1 MSVLPPLATAIATC
15 REVAKGHKRSPLG
28 QGGTLQTFFLAVLL
42 FAPDDSIVHFVLEE
56 GFGQRA
62 MLGAVD
68 LIDWADEGDLER
80 AAVRILPVVGQFMSN
95 PGLMRIILGNDL
107 SGRLRAFI
115 EGRDLTV
122 ERLRNL
128 HSDLILA
135 SCPPLAESADP
146 SSRFNAKH
154 RSLGYSAQP
163 GSLGSS
169 SINVLVFASRKGG
182 SGKSTLAAHLAAH
195 VHKPSRPCLLID
207 GDPQGSLALWNKL
220 RENDSL
226 PLKSAQ
232 RGFAELLKTAKRDGV
247 EWVFIDT
254 APNLSASVTDAIRCA
269 TLAIIPCRPGVFDL
283 DAVKETIGFA
293 SQVRV
298 PYAVVINAAPPRRQ
312 DVESPMVLQA
322 RNSLA
327 EQRVPVWGGQITQ
340 RANFSLSLAEGEGAK
355 EYEAASQAAAEI
367 GRLWLGIERSVKA
380 IHGLRQ
386 GAAMHR
392 VAA

>member
-1 MSVLPPLATAIATC
+1 
-15 REVAKGHKRSPLG
+15 
-28 QGGTLQTFFLAVLL
+28 
-42 FAPDDSIVHFVLEE
+42 
-56 GFGQRA
+56 
-62 MLGAVD
+62 
-68 LIDWADEGDLER
+68 
-80 AAVRILPVVGQFMSN
+80 MSN

-122 ERLRNL
+122 VTLRDL
-128 HSDLILA
+128 LSDLILA
-135 SCPPLAESADP
+135 SVPPSAESADIR
-146 SSRFNAKH
+146 SARFNAKH
-154 RSLGYSAQP
+154 HSLGYSAQP
-163 GSLGSS
+163 ESFGSS
-169 SINVLVFASRKGG
+169 SMNVLVFASRKGG

-207 GDPQGSLALWNKL
+207 ADPQGSLALWNKL
-220 RENDSL
+220 RNDSL

-298 PYAVVINAAPPRRQ
+298 PYAVVINAAPPKRQ

-327 EQRVPVWGGQITQ
+327 EQRIPVWGGQITQ

-380 IHGLRQ
+380 IHGVRQ

>member
-1 MSVLPPLATAIATC
+1 
-15 REVAKGHKRSPLG
+15 
-28 QGGTLQTFFLAVLL
+28 
-42 FAPDDSIVHFVLEE
+42 
-56 GFGQRA
+56 
-62 MLGAVD
+62 
-68 LIDWADEGDLER
+68 
-80 AAVRILPVVGQFMSN
+80 
-95 PGLMRIILGNDL
+95 MRIILGNDL
-107 SGRLRAFI
+107 SGRLRAFL
-115 EGRDLTV
+115 EGRDLSVDT
-122 ERLRNL
+122 LRNL
-128 HSDLILA
+128 LSDLILA
-135 SCPPLAESADP
+135 SVPPSAESDIP
-146 SSRFNAKH
+146 SARFNAKH
-154 RSLGYSAQP
+154 HSLGYSAQP
-163 GSLGSS
+163 DSFGR
-169 SINVLVFASRKGG
+169 SIMNVLVFASRKGG

-226 PLKSAQ
+226 PLKSTQ

-298 PYAVVINAAPPRRQ
+298 PYAVVINAAPPKRQ
-312 DVESPMVLQA
+312 DVESPMVRQA

-327 EQRVPVWGGQITQ
+327 EQRIPVWGGQITQ

-380 IHGLRQ
+380 IHGVRQ

>member
-1 MSVLPPLATAIATC
+1 M
-15 REVAKGHKRSPLG
+15 
-28 QGGTLQTFFLAVLL
+28 
-42 FAPDDSIVHFVLEE
+42 
-56 GFGQRA
+56 
-62 MLGAVD
+62 
-68 LIDWADEGDLER
+68 
-80 AAVRILPVVGQFMSN
+80 
-95 PGLMRIILGNDL
+95 
-107 SGRLRAFI
+107 
-115 EGRDLTV
+115 
-122 ERLRNL
+122 
-128 HSDLILA
+128 
-135 SCPPLAESADP
+135 
-146 SSRFNAKH
+146 
-154 RSLGYSAQP
+154 
-163 GSLGSS
+163 
-169 SINVLVFASRKGG
+169 NVLVFASRKGG

-207 GDPQGSLALWNKL
+207 SDPQGSLALWNKL
-220 RENDSL
+220 RENNSL

-298 PYAVVINAAPPRRQ
+298 PYAVVINAAPPKRQ
-312 DVESPMVLQA
+312 DVEFPMVLQA

-327 EQRVPVWGGQITQ
+327 EQRIPVWPGQITQ
-340 RANFSLSLAEGEGAK
+340 RTNFSLSLAEGEGAK
-355 EYEAASQAAAEI
+355 EYEAASQAATEI

-380 IHGLRQ
+380 IHGVRQ
-386 GAAMHR
+386 VAAMHS

>member
-1 MSVLPPLATAIATC
+1 
-15 REVAKGHKRSPLG
+15 
-28 QGGTLQTFFLAVLL
+28 
-42 FAPDDSIVHFVLEE
+42 
-56 GFGQRA
+56 

-68 LIDWADEGDLER
+68 LIDWADKGDLER

-115 EGRDLTV
+115 EGCDFTV
-122 ERLRNL
+122 ETLRNL

-135 SCPPLAESADP
+135 SVPPLAESADP

-154 RSLGYSAQP
+154 HSLGYSAQP

-169 SINVLVFASRKGG
+169 SMNVLVFASRKGG
-182 SGKSTLAAHLAAH
+182 SGKSTLAAHLAVH

-220 RENDSL
+220 REDDSL

-232 RGFAELLKTAKRDGV
+232 RGYAELLKTAKRDGV

-254 APNLSASVTDAIRCA
+254 APNLSACVTDAIRCA

-293 SQVRV
+293 RQVRV
-298 PYAVVINAAPPRRQ
+298 PYAVVINAAPPKRQ

-327 EQRVPVWGGQITQ
+327 EQRVPVWAGQITQ
-340 RANFSLSLAEGEGAK
+340 RTNFSLSLAEGEGAK

-380 IHGLRQ
+380 IHGVRQ

>member
-1 MSVLPPLATAIATC
+1 
-15 REVAKGHKRSPLG
+15 
-28 QGGTLQTFFLAVLL
+28 LAVLL
-42 FAPDDSIVHFVLEE
+42 FAPDDSIVHFVFEE
-56 GFGQRA
+56 GFGERA

-68 LIDWADEGDLER
+68 LIDWADEGDLAR

-122 ERLRNL
+122 ETLRNL
-128 HSDLILA
+128 LSDLILA
-135 SCPPLAESADP
+135 SVPPSAESADIP
-146 SSRFNAKH
+146 SARFNAKH
-154 RSLGYSAQP
+154 HSLGYSAQP
-163 GSLGSS
+163 GSFGSS
-169 SINVLVFASRKGG
+169 SMNVLVFASRKGG

-220 RENDSL
+220 RKNDSL

-232 RGFAELLKTAKRDGV
+232 RGFAELLKTAKREGV

>member
-1 MSVLPPLATAIATC
+1 
-15 REVAKGHKRSPLG
+15 
-28 QGGTLQTFFLAVLL
+28 
-42 FAPDDSIVHFVLEE
+42 
-56 GFGQRA
+56 

-68 LIDWADEGDLER
+68 LVDWADERDLER

-95 PGLMRIILGNDL
+95 PGLMRTILGNDL
-107 SGRLRAFI
+107 SGRLRGFI

-122 ERLRNL
+122 EALRNL
-128 HSDLILA
+128 HSDLVLA
-135 SCPPLAESADP
+135 SVPPSAESNP
-146 SSRFNAKH
+146 SARFNAKH
-154 RSLGYSAQP
+154 HSLGYSAP
-163 GSLGSS
+163 AGLFGRSS
-169 SINVLVFASRKGG
+169 MNVLVFASRKGG

-220 RENDSL
+220 RGNDSL

-269 TLAIIPCRPGVFDL
+269 TLAIIPCRPGVLDL

-312 DVESPMVLQA
+312 DIESPMVLQA

-386 GAAMHR
+386 GAAMHH